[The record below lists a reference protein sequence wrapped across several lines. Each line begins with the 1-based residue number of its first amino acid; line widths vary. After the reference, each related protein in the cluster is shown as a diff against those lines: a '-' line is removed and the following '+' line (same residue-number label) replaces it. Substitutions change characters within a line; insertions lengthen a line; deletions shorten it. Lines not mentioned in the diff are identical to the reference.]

1 MDFNKND
8 FLDFWRRKILR
19 GTSIDL
25 EIWDCFGYFEATP
38 YKDITIRYNI
48 SEVRVS
54 REGEVSFFCSTRVRQ
69 FPTGTTTVTESEFNR
84 YAKEI
89 RLHGEL
95 PDFLLD

>member
-1 MDFNKND
+1 MNFNKTD
-8 FLDFWRRKILR
+8 FLEFWRRKILR

-25 EIWDCFGYFEATP
+25 DIWGCFGYFEVSP
-38 YKDITIRYNI
+38 YENITIRYNI

-54 REGEVSFFCSTRVRQ
+54 RDGEISFYCSTRIREYH
-69 FPTGTTTVTESEFNR
+69 TGTKIIDEREFNR

-89 RLHGEL
+89 RLYGL